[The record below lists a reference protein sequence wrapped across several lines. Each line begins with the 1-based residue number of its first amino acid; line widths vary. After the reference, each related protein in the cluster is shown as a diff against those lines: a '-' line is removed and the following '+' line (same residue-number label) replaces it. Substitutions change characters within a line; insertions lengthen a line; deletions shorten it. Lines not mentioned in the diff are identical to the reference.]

1 MNLETRIEGNITV
14 LTFSGRLDAFTAS
27 SIATA
32 IEQAAAKTSAQVIVN
47 LTQVT
52 FIDSTGLAALVQGM
66 KRCRDRR
73 GDLRLCGLASPVR
86 IIFELTRLDKAFE
99 IFASEAQALASYT
112 PASA

>member
-1 MNLETRIEGNITV
+1 MNLETRTEGTVTV
-14 LTFSGRLDAFTAS
+14 LAFNGRLDAFTAA
-27 SIATA
+27 SIAAA
-32 IEQAAAKTSAQVIVN
+32 IEQAAANAPAHVIANLAHVN
-47 LTQVT
+47 

-99 IFASEAQALASYT
+99 IFASEAQAVASFA